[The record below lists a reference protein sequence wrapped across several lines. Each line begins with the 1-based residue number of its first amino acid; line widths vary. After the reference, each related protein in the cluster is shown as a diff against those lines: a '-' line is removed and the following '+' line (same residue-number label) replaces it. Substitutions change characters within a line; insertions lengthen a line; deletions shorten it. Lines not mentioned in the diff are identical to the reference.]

1 MDHAAALGDGTDAN
15 GLAADLKLQSDFF
28 RVGISSHDG
37 GGGGVAACLAGGQLG
52 GSFGDALGKRLNAHG
67 LADNARGGGEHV
79 VGADAQLFRDDIA
92 GVFRQ
97 LHAARGAGVGVAA
110 IDDDRLGIAVLQMLA
125 IHRDGSAVNLVG
137 SVAACARAADIRL
150 DKRQVELGMVMA
162 DAAMHA
168 RRRKSQRRTDAA
180 GDGFKVAHNM
190 YLSLYI

>member
-92 GVFRQ
+92 GVFCQ

-110 IDDDRLGIAVLQMLA
+110 IDDDCLGVAVLQMLA
-125 IHRDGSAVNLVG
+125 VHRDGCAVNLVG
-137 SVAACARAADIRL
+137 GVAACARAADIRL

-168 RRRKSQRRTDAA
+168 RCGKSLRRTDAA

>member
-1 MDHAAALGDGTDAN
+1 MLAVHGNLVKGSGHDGGQRLLQGGRLDLGVGGHEQQHRRHVRVDHAAALGDGTDAN

-37 GGGGVAACLAGGQLG
+37 GGCGVAACLAGGQLG

-97 LHAARGAGVGVAA
+97 LRRRGAGVGVAA
-110 IDDDRLGIAVLQMLA
+110 VDNNRLGIAVLRM
-125 IHRDGSAVNLVG
+125 RST
-137 SVAACARAADIRL
+137 
-150 DKRQVELGMVMA
+150 VMGA
-162 DAAMHA
+162 P
-168 RRRKSQRRTDAA
+168 
-180 GDGFKVAHNM
+180 
-190 YLSLYI
+190 